1 MKKRILF
8 VCLALCCITATAVA
22 QKSATQKIIEMGR
35 TDNQVMEHLDVL
47 CNRIGGRVIGSNAY
61 DNAVEWVAAKF
72 KEWGLEVEVQEAG
85 TLPVGFNRGPWF
97 GRVLGEKNM
106 QLHFATPAYT
116 VGTKGV
122 QRGHVLLEPMSQG
135 EFDLMKSRLKG
146 AWVLVNGTS
155 NGFAID
161 RSAKGDSIRKATL
174 MKNDSI
180 RKLNQQI
187 TADNRKNNTNNPT
200 IPLITDVPA
209 LFYKEM
215 CEAGVL
221 GFIQSAKVP
230 LQAHF
235 DRTVLTDPTFTFDN
249 LPKACDI
256 KLDEHQYAEIKQLVK
271 ERHTFFLE
279 FEIRN
284 HFRMGPVKYHNVIGK
299 IKGTKYPDEYV
310 MASAHLDA
318 YDVGTG
324 AIDCGAGM
332 TSVLEAARLV
342 AMSGAKPKRSM
353 IFFAFAGEEFGL
365 LGAQAW
371 VKANKDKL
379 KNISNLFN
387 RDGGPLAP
395 VAIRVP
401 KAMYKDYVKIC
412 EPIKSINPDFP
423 FEVKEVGPFKQTKRL
438 WGTDASVF
446 EIEGV
451 PVIPLDERDV
461 KGYDYN
467 YRETYHS
474 ERDTYNKSIPEYQKH
489 AATVMAVITLGVA
502 NLDHLLSREGLYE

>member
-1 MKKRILF
+1 MRRIILIG
-8 VCLALCCITATAVA
+8 LALCLAAAPSMA
-22 QKSATQKIIEMGR
+22 QKDAVKKIIEMGR
-35 TDNQVMEHLDVL
+35 NENQVMEHLDVL

-61 DNAVEWVAAKF
+61 DNAVQWVAAKF
-72 KEWGLEVEVQEAG
+72 REWGLEVEVQEAG

-97 GRVLGEKNM
+97 GRMLGEKNM

-135 EFDLMKSRLKG
+135 EFNSMKSRLKG

-161 RSAKGDSIRKATL
+161 RSPRGDSIRRATL

-200 IPLITDVPA
+200 IPLITDGPA

-284 HFRMGPVKYHNVIGK
+284 PAGNNFVMI
-299 IKGTKYPDEYV
+299 TKDGETPL
-310 MASAHLDA
+310 SARKEGDLTIVTAPSLAA
-318 YDVGTG
+318 Y
-324 AIDCGAGM
+324 
-332 TSVLEAARLV
+332 
-342 AMSGAKPKRSM
+342 RSFL
-353 IFFAFAGEEFGL
+353 I
-365 LGAQAW
+365 
-371 VKANKDKL
+371 VC
-379 KNISNLFN
+379 
-387 RDGGPLAP
+387 R
-395 VAIRVP
+395 
-401 KAMYKDYVKIC
+401 
-412 EPIKSINPDFP
+412 
-423 FEVKEVGPFKQTKRL
+423 
-438 WGTDASVF
+438 
-446 EIEGV
+446 
-451 PVIPLDERDV
+451 
-461 KGYDYN
+461 
-467 YRETYHS
+467 
-474 ERDTYNKSIPEYQKH
+474 
-489 AATVMAVITLGVA
+489 
-502 NLDHLLSREGLYE
+502 

>member
-1 MKKRILF
+1 MKRTFLTTF
-8 VCLALCCITATAVA
+8 VLAMCVNHVVA
-22 QKSATQKIIEMGR
+22 QSDVVKRIIEMGK

-61 DNAVEWVAAKF
+61 DNAVQWVASKF
-72 KEWGLEVEVQEAG
+72 KEWGLEVEIQEAG
-85 TLPVGFNRGPWF
+85 SLPVGFNRGPWF
-97 GRVLGEKNM
+97 GRLLGEKSM
-106 QLHFATPAYT
+106 QLHFVTPSYT

-122 QRGHVLLEPMSQG
+122 QRGHVLLEPMSQD
-135 EFDLMKSRLKG
+135 EFDAMKSHLKG
-146 AWVLVNGTS
+146 AWVLVNGNS

-161 RSAKGDSIRKATL
+161 RSSRGDSIRRITI

-180 RKLNQQI
+180 RKINHQI
-187 TADNRKNNTNNPT
+187 TADNRKNNTNTPLL
-200 IPLITDVPA
+200 PLITNVPA
-209 LFYKEM
+209 LFYTQM

-221 GFIQSAKVP
+221 GFIQSARVP
-230 LQAHF
+230 LQANY
-235 DRTVLTDPTFTFDN
+235 DRTILTDSTFTFDN

-256 KLDEHQYAEIKQLVK
+256 KLDEHQFAIIKEMTK

-299 IKGTKYPDEYV
+299 IKGTKYPNEYV

-318 YDVGTG
+318 YDVGVG

-332 TSVLEAARLV
+332 TSVIEAARLV
-342 AMSGAKPKRSM
+342 KKSGAKPKRTM

-371 VKANKDKL
+371 VNANKDKL

-387 RDGGPLAP
+387 RDGGPLPP
-395 VAIRVP
+395 VGIRVP
-401 KAMYKDYVKIC
+401 KAMYSDFVKIC
-412 EPIKSINPDFP
+412 APINKINSDFP
-423 FEVKEVGPFKQTKRL
+423 FAVKEVGPFKQTKKL

-451 PVIPLDERDV
+451 PVIPLDEKDV
-461 KGYDYN
+461 KGYNFN

-489 AATVMAVITLGVA
+489 AATVIAVITLGVA